1 MKKSTPP
8 TDPAKITALLRTG
21 ALAINP
27 ADIGYGPDECPK
39 VWGVMMELGNPDVV
53 VSLVALLDGSV
64 SIYLSDGDG
73 VIGCGRHPDVRIAA
87 RKMLQVAGRLQQQC
101 QPVRQYP
108 LPEVQQVNFYMLSHQ
123 GVLGVS
129 ADRIEL
135 DEGAIELAELYY
147 AGHSLISIVELLG
160 AGVDLVDEIHLAET
174 ARVRRLQLA
183 GAQVDGSGSTDN
195 PDMDVEL
202 KQRGRGCRILPYAGS
217 AVRRLQH

>member
-1 MKKSTPP
+1 MKKPTPP
-8 TDPAKITALLRTG
+8 NDPAKITAMLRTG
-21 ALAINP
+21 ALAIGP
-27 ADIGYGPDECPK
+27 AEIGYSPDDCPK

-87 RKMLQVAGRLQQQC
+87 RKMLQVADRLQQQC
-101 QPVRQYP
+101 RPVGQYP
-108 LPEVQQVNFYMLSHQ
+108 LPGERQVNFYMLSHQ
-123 GVLGVS
+123 GVLGAAV
-129 ADRIEL
+129 DRFEL

-183 GAQVDGSGSTDN
+183 EHQSDGSDNTD
-195 PDMDVEL
+195 MQVEM
-202 KQRGRGCRILPYAGS
+202 KQRGRGCRILPYAGG